1 VSSSFPVM
9 KAVVGRGA
17 LGALLV
23 CAALAAPAQATIRQG
38 AGSDPA
44 GDSTG
49 GPGTDITQV
58 TARADDAGSAAI
70 AIQTSAPSSVWLVG
84 VAGTLSGSSCGAPFV
99 LFLASPST
107 NEVAFSRNG
116 GETKQGQISVDGS
129 TVTMSGSDPSIAM
142 PFNCAIAYTLPSG
155 NTNLNA
161 AYDNT
166 VGAPVTLVAETPP
179 AATPTPVPTPAAPAP
194 TPAPTVAKTPPVPV
208 SKAPKLTLA
217 FGGAPATIKR
227 NKSMTLTLKIA
238 NDGSRKSSA
247 VSVSFGR
254 PRGLSGVSA
263 KPKKLPALKP
273 AQKRTLKLKVK
284 LTRSAK
290 LSTTLNVTV
299 KAGKVKASSAV
310 VLRIGKAKKA
320 VPQPEAAKS
329 PIVGT
334 FWWRNV
340 NHVDY
345 AWDNRALYF
354 VDGGTVYSGFP
365 KGGLPAACTTPVA
378 EPDDE
383 VDTREGCLPYT
394 FDAKS
399 GAVTIGDKAGTFK
412 DGKLTIDGNEYTPL
426 VVPAAGA
433 RYTITEQKHTSF
445 SGFCGFITGCT
456 TSQEYLTLTPDGQFV
471 LTRSTLSTM
480 GDPGFGPY
488 TAVGSYPP
496 DQHGTYEVQAGG
508 KIVLTYAD
516 GTVRVETFAE
526 DTKDGQP
533 SPTGEGVFIGE
544 DNYYPD
550 PFPDG

>member
-1 VSSSFPVM
+1 M
-9 KAVVGRGA
+9 KGLAGRSA
-17 LGALLV
+17 LGALFL

-58 TARADDAGSAAI
+58 AGTADDGGSATIAI
-70 AIQTSAPSSVWLVG
+70 ATSAASWANTWLVG
-84 VAGTLSGSSCGAPFV
+84 IAGTRNGSACGAPFV

-107 NEVAFSRNG
+107 NEVVFSRESG
-116 GETKQGQISVDGS
+116 SSKAGQMSIAGS
-129 TVTMSGSDPSIAM
+129 TVTLSAADASLAQ
-142 PFNCAIAYTLPSG
+142 PFDCAIAYTLPAG

-161 AYDNT
+161 AYDT
-166 VGAPVTLVAETPP
+166 TASAPVTLAPQTP
-179 AATPTPVPTPAAPAP
+179 AATPTPTPAPPAP
-194 TPAPTVAKTPPVPV
+194 TPAATPAPTVSNTPPVPV
-208 SKAPKLTLA
+208 AKAAKLTISL
-217 FGGAPATIKR
+217 GGAPTTIKR
-227 NKSMTLTLKIA
+227 NKAMTLTLKVV
-238 NDGSRKSSA
+238 NDGSKKSSA

-263 KPKKLPALKP
+263 KPKRLSALKP
-273 AQKRTLKLKVK
+273 AAKRTLKLKVK
-284 LTRSAK
+284 LTKAARK
-290 LSTTLNVTV
+290 STTLKVTV
-299 KAGKVKASSAV
+299 KAGKLKATSAV
-310 VLRIGKAKKA
+310 VLTIGKAKKA
-320 VPQPEAAKS
+320 VPQPEAKKS

-354 VDGGTVYSGFP
+354 VDAGTVYSGFP
-365 KGGLPAACTTPVA
+365 KGGLPATCTTPVA
-378 EPDDE
+378 EPDEE

-394 FDAKS
+394 FDEMS

-412 DGKLTIDGNEYTPL
+412 DGQLTIDGNGYTPL
-426 VVPAAGA
+426 YIPEAGK
-433 RYTITEQKHTSF
+433 RYTFNEQKHTSF

-456 TSQEYLTLTPDGQFV
+456 TTQEYLTMTPDGQFV

-488 TAVGSYPP
+488 TAAGSWPP
-496 DQHGTYEVQAGG
+496 DQHGTYDIQAGG
-508 KIVLTYAD
+508 KIVLTFAD
-516 GTVRVETFAE
+516 GTVRTETFAE

-533 SPTGEGVFIGE
+533 SPTGEGVFVGE
-544 DNYYPD
+544 DNFYPD